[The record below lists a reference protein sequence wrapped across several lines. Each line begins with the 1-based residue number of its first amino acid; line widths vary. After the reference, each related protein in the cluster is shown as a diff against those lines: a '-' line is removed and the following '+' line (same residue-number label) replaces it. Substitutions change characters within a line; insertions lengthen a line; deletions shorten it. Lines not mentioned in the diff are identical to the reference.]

1 MTPTAMTLR
10 LDVTLAIIAM
20 GLVTYFCRAG
30 GYAILRAMRTPPVVD
45 ALLRNLPA
53 PLFAAYVALSL
64 SRQDMAAVLASI
76 PCAAAH
82 MRWGNFGLSIVVGVG
97 AVALLR
103 WAGI

>member
-1 MTPTAMTLR
+1 MTMR
-10 LDVTLAIIAM
+10 WDVTLAILAM
-20 GLVTYFCRAG
+20 GLVTYLCRAG
-30 GYAILRAMRTPPVVD
+30 GYAVLRAVRTPPLVD

-64 SRQDMAAVLASI
+64 SRQDLAAALASI

-82 MRWGNFGLSIVVGVG
+82 LRWGNFGLSIVVGVA

-103 WAGI
+103 WVGV